1 MEEYSEVF
9 IGLDVA
15 EDRHAVA
22 SAESGRTGE
31 VRYVGEVS
39 SDSASVRRLVRK
51 LGRPGVRLRFC
62 YAAGPTGY
70 GLKRE
75 IEPLGH
81 ECAVIAPS
89 LIPRKPGDQV
99 KTNHRDAEKLAR
111 LFRAGELTEIW
122 IPDAAHEAMRDLIRA
137 REAAVKNRTRK
148 RQEIRSFLLRHG
160 KIYPGLK
167 TWGTRYLRWLH
178 GLSFLIP
185 QSASCLQ
192 ELIVAVP
199 GKSST
204 PGKAIEDGLLDWP
217 LAPVVERLQA
227 LRGVKL
233 ICAAAA
239 PWPSRPSRCCRAPTA
254 VFSMI
259 AINLAHD

>member
-1 MEEYSEVF
+1 RHTRIRRLRERVPWCTAYEVF

-15 EDRHAVA
+15 KDRHAVA

-31 VRYVGEVS
+31 VRYVGEIS

-62 YAAGPTGY
+62 YEAGPTGY
-70 GLKRE
+70 GQRWSNHGALVAKRFDL
-75 IEPLGH
+75 PLQ
-81 ECAVIAPS
+81 
-89 LIPRKPGDQV
+89 LIPRKPGDRV
-99 KTNHRDAEKLAR
+99 KTNRRDAEKLAR

-137 REAAVKNRTRK
+137 REAAVKDRTRK

-192 ELIVAVP
+192 ELIVAESQCRERAARLERQS
-199 GKSST
+199 KTACST
-204 PGKAIEDGLLDWP
+204 GH
-217 LAPVVERLQA
+217 
-227 LRGVKL
+227 
-233 ICAAAA
+233 
-239 PWPSRPSRCCRAPTA
+239 SRR
-254 VFSMI
+254 
-259 AINLAHD
+259 